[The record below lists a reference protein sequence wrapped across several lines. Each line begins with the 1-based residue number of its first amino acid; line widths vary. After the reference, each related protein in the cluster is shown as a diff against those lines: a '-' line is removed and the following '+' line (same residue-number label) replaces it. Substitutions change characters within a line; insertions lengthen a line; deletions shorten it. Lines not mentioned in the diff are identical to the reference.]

1 MGTLKRCLKLGMK
14 LKNDVKEQYM
24 KHYQIIIPISC
35 MALLTLSGCNTI
47 AGFGEDITKS
57 AEWTKQKMGGSSEA
71 PNQPNQPTQSGGSG
85 SSSGKASV
93 EVGGPMK

>member
-71 PNQPNQPTQSGGSG
+71 PNQPTQSGGSG
-85 SSSGKASV
+85 SSSSKASV